1 MAVFSGRAK
10 PTKVNAPRAIT
21 SAATPVRLRNRSEL
35 ETLRNRNALSH
46 AWQMES
52 WRVYNAVGEVS
63 YAFNLVAAALSQVRI
78 HPAVIVNPDE
88 PPTEVTDAS
97 KLALPDGGEVG
108 AKGGIDPRL
117 AAKARE
123 YLGNLNKGVGMAS
136 LLRSYALN
144 KQIAGECYLCL
155 VKDRWSI
162 RSTFEII
169 VDPGGKMK
177 HQPSASTMGGL
188 PEDLPPKS
196 SVYRMW
202 TQHPQFSA
210 DPDCSVRPVLFLCE
224 QLILLNRMMNNTI
237 RSRMNAGILKVAASI
252 IAASRTPGTEG
263 NVDDNGVEELSPFEV
278 DLHAV
283 MTQPVQDDQA
293 GAAVIPMVAIVPDEL
308 VGPGIEWL
316 SLARDIDEH
325 LLKQSENVLLR
336 ILQGLAIPKDL
347 ITGYSAVRYS
357 NATQVSEDV
366 YKQSVEP
373 LALAFVDDIT
383 DVYLRPL
390 LRADAKVEGW
400 DPEEVEKIVAW
411 FDASAVTARPDR
423 GADADAGWDRGALS
437 DDAWRQAH
445 SFNAEDAPSEDE
457 VVMRAFLQKE
467 QWPPN
472 LIDYVAREL
481 LPQFFKGAGPLV
493 TKQSVGMDEANAA
506 TSPLKKAK
514 TAVQQPNPSQANNF
528 SQNPAGSNDQDVPP
542 GGTLPPRAAP

>member
-1 MAVFSGRAK
+1 MAVFNGRAK
-10 PTKVNAPRAIT
+10 PPKANAPRALT

-46 AWQMES
+46 AWQMEA
-52 WRVYNAVGEVS
+52 WRVYNAIGEVS
-63 YAFNLVAAALSQVRI
+63 YAFNLVASALSQVRI

-88 PPTEVTDAS
+88 PPTEVTDAA
-97 KLALPDGGEVG
+97 KLDLPDGGEVG

-123 YLGNLNKGVGMAS
+123 YIGNLNKGVGMAS

-144 KQIAGECYLCL
+144 KQVAGECYLCL
-155 VKDRWSI
+155 IKDRWSVK
-162 RSTFEII
+162 STFEII
-169 VDPGGKMK
+169 VDPSGRMR
-177 HQPSASTMGGL
+177 HQPSQSTLGGA

-202 TQHPQFSA
+202 TQHPMYSS
-210 DPDCSVRPVLFLCE
+210 DPDCSVRAVLFLCE
-224 QLILLNRMMNNTI
+224 QLILLNRMTNNTI

-252 IAASRTPGTEG
+252 VAASRTPGTEG

-283 MTQPVQDDQA
+283 TTQPVQDDQA

-308 VGPGIEWL
+308 VGPGIEWM
-316 SLARDIDEH
+316 SLARDVDEH
-325 LLKQSENVLLR
+325 MIAYAETVLVR

-347 ITGYSAVRYS
+347 ITGFSAVRYS
-357 NATQVSEDV
+357 NAQQVSEDV

-390 LRADAKVEGW
+390 LRADAKIEGW
-400 DPEEVEKIVAW
+400 DLDEVERVVAW

-437 DDAWRQAH
+437 DDAWRAAH
-445 SFNAEDAPSEDE
+445 SFSAEDAPSEDE
-457 VVMRAFLQKE
+457 KLQRALLQKE
-467 QWPPN
+467 QMPPN
-472 LIDYVAREL
+472 LVDWLAREL
-481 LPQFFKGAGPLV
+481 LPQYFKGAPPLV
-493 TKQSVGMDEANAA
+493 TKTQAGMSESDAA
-506 TSPLKKAK
+506 TTPLGKAHQPGASNP
-514 TAVQQPNPSQANNF
+514 TA
-528 SQNPAGSNDQDVPP
+528 NPAGSGDQDVPP
-542 GGTLPPRAAP
+542 GGTLPPRTP